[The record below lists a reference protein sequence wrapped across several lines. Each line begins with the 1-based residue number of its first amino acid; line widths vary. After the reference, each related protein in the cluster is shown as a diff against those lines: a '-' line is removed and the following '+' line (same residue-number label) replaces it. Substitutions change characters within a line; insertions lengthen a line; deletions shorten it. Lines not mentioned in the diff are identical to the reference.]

1 MTAIGITIAATIV
14 LAPIILPLP
23 AIPIRSSLGIAL
35 VVAIITRI
43 RLAIIILLI
52 LVLIPLLGPCSRGL
66 FGMESGVELL
76 TFLVVLGCEFP
87 PILLSLPIQVAQV
100 LSPCLLGCL
109 LKFFFVFGGVARK
122 SVAIVVED
130 FGEILMGI
138 GVLGSG

>member
-14 LAPIILPLP
+14 LAPIILPLS

-76 TFLVVLGCEFP
+76 TFLVVLGF
-87 PILLSLPIQVAQV
+87 
-100 LSPCLLGCL
+100 
-109 LKFFFVFGGVARK
+109 
-122 SVAIVVED
+122 
-130 FGEILMGI
+130 
-138 GVLGSG
+138 